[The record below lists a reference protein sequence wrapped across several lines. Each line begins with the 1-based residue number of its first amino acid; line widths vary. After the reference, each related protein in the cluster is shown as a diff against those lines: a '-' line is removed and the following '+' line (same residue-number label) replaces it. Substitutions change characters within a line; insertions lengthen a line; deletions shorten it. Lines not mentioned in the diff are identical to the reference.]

1 MSAHISI
8 FEGRQDWRFPG
19 ASVQD
24 RVAAD
29 IGPAW
34 PESAQAV
41 VEPVFGVA
49 VVVLDEAA
57 VVYAGSSINNSVWE
71 ARGAVYPAGRW
82 SFRVVMGDRIAIRAI
97 S

>member
-8 FEGRQDWRFPG
+8 FQGRQDWQFSG
-19 ASVQD
+19 ASAQD

-34 PESAQAV
+34 PGIPQAI

-49 VVVLDEAA
+49 VVVLAEAA
-57 VVYAGSSINNSVWE
+57 VVYAGSSRDDAVWE
-71 ARGAVYPAGRW
+71 ARGVVYPAGRW
-82 SFRVVMGDRIAIRAI
+82 TIGVAEGDGIAIRAI